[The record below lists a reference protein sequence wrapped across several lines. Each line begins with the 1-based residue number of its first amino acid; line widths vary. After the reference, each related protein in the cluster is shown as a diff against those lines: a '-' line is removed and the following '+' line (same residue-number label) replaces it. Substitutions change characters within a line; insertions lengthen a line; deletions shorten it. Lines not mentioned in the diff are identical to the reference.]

1 MRLRD
6 NRLVQFLKGIVLR
19 PWPLVK
25 HARLEY
31 KIISIY
37 LFDISGGAFQN
48 RKQVTPSWPQKRK
61 EIGTVE
67 KIEAIEKIETIK
79 NIKKTEKIE
88 ETESSKMP

>member
-37 LFDISGGAFQN
+37 LFYISGGAFQN

-67 KIEAIEKIETIK
+67 KIEAIETIK